1 MKIGIL
7 PISSM
12 EKSPNCFPRHTLPRS
27 SSRASAGKD
36 LIWPRL
42 QAFNSFWPW
51 RFAMTTPQKKK
62 LTWQRKSFIIQPLIS
77 NLCFQGG
84 PSFCLVDFPC
94 LPGTLKIFA
103 RHKPWKMSPEVSWQH
118 GLENHL
124 DKWAEGVGDG
134 QLWLQIRKIASF
146 LWEMLLL
153 YLIFLLEI
161 SEAGNFMF
169 EIHWKWKEF
178 MRSDWPERN
187 ICIPL
192 HSPRRRTRP
201 NLIKWPTCLEE
212 TEARCDCAIQPHQ
225 KKHWPPWKN
234 T

>member
-103 RHKPWKMSPEVSWQH
+103 RHKHWKMSPEVSWQH

-134 QLWLQIRKIASF
+134 QLWLQIQKIASF
-146 LWEMLLL
+146 FMGDDVVVPDFSSGNIWSWEFHVWNSLQVKR
-153 YLIFLLEI
+153 IHEI
-161 SEAGNFMF
+161 RLTGA
-169 EIHWKWKEF
+169 
-178 MRSDWPERN
+178 
-187 ICIPL
+187 
-192 HSPRRRTRP
+192 
-201 NLIKWPTCLEE
+201 
-212 TEARCDCAIQPHQ
+212 
-225 KKHWPPWKN
+225 
-234 T
+234 

>member
-27 SSRASAGKD
+27 SSRASACKD

-62 LTWQRKSFIIQPLIS
+62 LTWQRNSFIIQPLIS

-124 DKWAEGVGDG
+124 DKWAEG
-134 QLWLQIRKIASF
+134 R
-146 LWEMLLL
+146 WEMVNYDCKYKKSYLLHGRCCCCTWFFFWN
-153 YLIFLLEI
+153 YLKLGI
-161 SEAGNFMF
+161 SCLKFIESEKNS
-169 EIHWKWKEF
+169 WDQTD
-178 MRSDWPERN
+178 RSVTSACRFILRGGPA
-187 ICIPL
+187 
-192 HSPRRRTRP
+192 
-201 NLIKWPTCLEE
+201 PT
-212 TEARCDCAIQPHQ
+212 T
-225 KKHWPPWKN
+225 
-234 T
+234 